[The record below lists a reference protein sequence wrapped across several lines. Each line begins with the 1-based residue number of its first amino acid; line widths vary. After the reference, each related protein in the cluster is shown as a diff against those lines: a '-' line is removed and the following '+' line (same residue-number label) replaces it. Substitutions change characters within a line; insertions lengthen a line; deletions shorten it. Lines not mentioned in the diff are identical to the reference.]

1 MHATLTRAFLV
12 LSAAAYLGLGVRF
25 LLWPEGG
32 AGNLGLEPLGPS
44 GLNSI
49 RSIPGGFQGSI
60 GVLLALLLLRGDR
73 RSTRDAIWLVLVVS
87 CGFLCGRA
95 LSLLS
100 DGWPNGFVWFATAL
114 EIAGAIGAALLLVTP
129 GGETRKG

>member
-1 MHATLTRAFLV
+1 MYTALTRAFLV
-12 LSAAAYLGLGVRF
+12 LSAFAYLGLGIRF
-25 LLWPEGG
+25 LLFPEAG
-32 AGNLGLEPLGPS
+32 APNLGLEPLGPS

-60 GVLLALLLLRGDR
+60 GVLLALLLLRGDQ
-73 RSTRDAIWLVLVVS
+73 RSMRDALWVVLIVS

-95 LSLLS
+95 LSLIS

-114 EIAGAIGAALLLVTP
+114 EVAGVIGAAALLLIPAHSV
-129 GGETRKG
+129 GNR

>member
-60 GVLLALLLLRGDR
+60 GVLLALLLRGATSEAR
-73 RSTRDAIWLVLVVS
+73 ATRS
-87 CGFLCGRA
+87 GLCW
-95 LSLLS
+95 S
-100 DGWPNGFVWFATAL
+100 
-114 EIAGAIGAALLLVTP
+114 
-129 GGETRKG
+129 